1 MDLDGYN
8 TTSYSDSTYDLANL
22 FLKFRDKNGNIVYN
36 LNDTIEIEFADASSS
51 LYDVYVVKES
61 DTYQTISYKLYG
73 TTRLWWAI
81 AKINDVY
88 DATKL
93 PSKGDVIKTIS
104 KSFIGQV
111 IRAIKSQ

>member
-36 LNDTIEIEFADASSS
+36 LNDTIEIEFADTSSS

-81 AKINDVY
+81 AKLNKVY